1 MLIEQKLTI
10 KEIHGRLAA
19 LEVGWM
25 SGALFDF
32 FFFFFIMD
40 IAKISLRIEPINRRV
55 INKIKQ
61 RGPLVEQC
69 EGKSLPIGLL

>member
-25 SGALFDF
+25 SGALFD
-32 FFFFFIMD
+32 FFFIMD

>member
-1 MLIEQKLTI
+1 M
-10 KEIHGRLAA
+10 GRLAA

-25 SGALFDF
+25 SGTLFDF
-32 FFFFFIMD
+32 FFFIID

>member
-32 FFFFFIMD
+32 FF
-40 IAKISLRIEPINRRV
+40 L
-55 INKIKQ
+55 
-61 RGPLVEQC
+61 
-69 EGKSLPIGLL
+69 